1 MKCLKF
7 LFLSVLILPLA
18 LSIAAAQSPTRVKR
32 PVKNPPQYPNIIDLE
47 NKDAQAP
54 ARKDEQDEA
63 EKDRQ
68 KESAAQTEALI
79 RAVETLALEMRSLV
93 QEVRAM
99 NVRQQ
104 AQLDVARISGFA
116 TRIDSLNS
124 DLRAIRDRLGSLSV
138 DEQNINQM
146 MTRESLLA
154 QSFNIGT
161 LDRERTMEQIR
172 QNHEAKLRY
181 VQAEKERLQRTENE
195 LLGQV
200 QYYQNLQQEAEKR
213 IQTSEEQIRKLET
226 SREPQK
232 P

>member
-18 LSIAAAQSPTRVKR
+18 LSIAVAQSPTRVKR

-47 NKDAQAP
+47 NKDSQT

-138 DEQNINQM
+138 DEQNINQL

-226 SREPQK
+226 SRENPK

>member
-18 LSIAAAQSPTRVKR
+18 LSIAVAQSPTRVKR

-47 NKDAQAP
+47 NKDSQT

-138 DEQNINQM
+138 DEQNINQL

-161 LDRERTMEQIR
+161 LDREKTMEQIR

-226 SREPQK
+226 SRENPK

>member
-18 LSIAAAQSPTRVKR
+18 LSITVAQSPTRVKR

-47 NKDAQAP
+47 NKDSQT

-138 DEQNINQM
+138 DEQNINQL

-161 LDRERTMEQIR
+161 LAREKTMEQIR

-226 SREPQK
+226 SRENPK

>member
-47 NKDAQAP
+47 NKDSQT

-138 DEQNINQM
+138 DEQNINQL

-161 LDRERTMEQIR
+161 LDREKTMEQIR

-226 SREPQK
+226 SRENPK

>member
-47 NKDAQAP
+47 NKDSQT

-138 DEQNINQM
+138 DEQNINQL

-226 SREPQK
+226 SRENPK